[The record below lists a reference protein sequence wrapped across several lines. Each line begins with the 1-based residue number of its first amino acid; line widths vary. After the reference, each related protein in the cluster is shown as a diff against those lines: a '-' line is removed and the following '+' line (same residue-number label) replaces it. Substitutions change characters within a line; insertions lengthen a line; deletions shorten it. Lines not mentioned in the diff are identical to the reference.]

1 MKEFFMKISATKEA
15 QVRVYGE
22 SEQAAI
28 KSLTN
33 GGEMD
38 LLSMWGEP
46 RIEVNYCREVD
57 ESKA

>member
-22 SEQAAI
+22 SKEAAI
-28 KSLTN
+28 KSLTD

-38 LLSMWGEP
+38 LLSMWGEH
-46 RIEVNYCREVD
+46 RIEVDYCREVD
-57 ESKA
+57 KAKA

>member
-22 SEQAAI
+22 SEEAAI

-38 LLSMWGEP
+38 LLSMWGDP
-46 RIEVNYCREVD
+46 HIKVDYCREVD
-57 ESKA
+57 EFKA

>member
-22 SEQAAI
+22 SEEAAI

-33 GGEMD
+33 GGDMD

-46 RIEVNYCREVD
+46 HIEVDYCREVD
-57 ESKA
+57 KSKA

>member
-1 MKEFFMKISATKEA
+1 MKISATKEA

-22 SEQAAI
+22 SEEAAI
-28 KSLTN
+28 KSLTS

-46 RIEVNYCREVD
+46 HIKVDYCREVD

>member
-22 SEQAAI
+22 SEEAAI

-46 RIEVNYCREVD
+46 RIEVDYCREVD

>member
-22 SEQAAI
+22 SEEAAI
-28 KSLTN
+28 KSLTS

-46 RIEVNYCREVD
+46 NIKVDYCREVD
-57 ESKA
+57 EFKS